1 MKKRTIKE
9 QVQYALLWFVFIW
22 VSCLISILIDLL
34 LVRLLSGFIQVSY
47 MVEAIIHTVCMALG
61 TAAPLAAVSYLIS
74 YHLGEFSSLNS
85 SLEGALGLLPQL
97 LLGILLEFPVWVTG
111 GVKWLAGLIDYGT
124 DLYTHKQ
131 LSDIS
136 LTSYLLAFLLF
147 GLFYVAVKYFFG
159 FIGRDTRIRH
169 RIELT
174 GSPVKPSEKDRTDR
188 EIQ

>member
-47 MVEAIIHTVCMALG
+47 MAEAIIHTVFMALG

-85 SLEGALGLLPQL
+85 ALEGGIALLPQL
-97 LLGILLEFPVWVTG
+97 LLGVLLGFPVWITG
-111 GVKWLAGLIDYGT
+111 GVKWLAGLVEYGSG
-124 DLYTHKQ
+124 LYSIEQ

-136 LTSYLLAFLLF
+136 LTSYLIAFLLF
-147 GLFYVAVKYFFG
+147 GALYIAVKYFAG

-174 GSPVKPSEKDRTDR
+174 GSPIKPTEKDNTDS
-188 EIQ
+188 EVQ